1 MVALTYWGQRMQRRV
16 CLTSTKTCII
26 AILLLDYGVNED
38 LYIKLICNTI
48 SKDRDNESYMFA

>member
-1 MVALTYWGQRMQRRV
+1 MQRRV